1 MSFRSSRKGK
11 NDPEGDSEI
20 IRALIPTTG
29 PGSKAISSLVSKGR
43 AKMVEP
49 LLRAVCV
56 CVCGGDVAPAVD
68 LEGRVSNQR
77 GLFLSLKTYWNLP
90 L

>member
-56 CVCGGDVAPAVD
+56 CVCGGGCCPRSGPGGQSIKPERII
-68 LEGRVSNQR
+68 LE
-77 GLFLSLKTYWNLP
+77 P
-90 L
+90 